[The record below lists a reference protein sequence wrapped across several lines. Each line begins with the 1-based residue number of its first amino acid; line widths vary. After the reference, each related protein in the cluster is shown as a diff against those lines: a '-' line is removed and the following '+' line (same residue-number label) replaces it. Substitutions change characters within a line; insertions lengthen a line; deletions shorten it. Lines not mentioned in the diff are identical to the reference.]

1 MKKIL
6 TLLMVFGLAMALV
19 ACSSGSD
26 TEHKTSVSN
35 MDGTYYE
42 FYKLKKDSN
51 WIISK
56 QRVIEISDD
65 TLMWTIEHKNQYSI
79 NKKEKTVTGNNE
91 TLAYSYNEKNE
102 VLTIDGD
109 TYVKEGSMK
118 YKKLLDDGAEIVN

>member
-26 TEHKTSVSN
+26 TEHKISVSN

>member
-51 WIISK
+51 WIISSK
-56 QRVIEISDD
+56 G
-65 TLMWTIEHKNQYSI
+65 L
-79 NKKEKTVTGNNE
+79 
-91 TLAYSYNEKNE
+91 
-102 VLTIDGD
+102 
-109 TYVKEGSMK
+109 
-118 YKKLLDDGAEIVN
+118 